1 MVRFEERQMAVDVI
15 GQLGHLIGGRIVRG
29 EEHFPIENPGTGEVG
44 AQCPKA
50 SVADLDAAC
59 AAAAG
64 AQEAWYGL
72 GEAARRDAIRAM
84 GAVLF
89 ENVDTLNAL
98 GEIEKGVPFGPA
110 GLPVATGEAIMAK
123 MFADHVAGMP
133 IPVDVI
139 EDNDFRTVRLVRKPV
154 GVVAAISS
162 WNGPIFLTANKVFH
176 ALLVGNTIVAKPSP
190 FAALTGLYLGML
202 WKDIVPPGV
211 VNIVAGGNELGVAL
225 VENPAV
231 RLVSFTGGT
240 PGGRSVAETAARA
253 LKNVV
258 LELGGN
264 DAAIVLPDVDV
275 DAVAPRIF
283 TAAFPIAG
291 QACLAIKRLFVHESI
306 HDRMV
311 EALAECAR
319 KEVAAPADQGGTF
332 PPLTTRPQYD
342 RVRSLVEDALGK
354 GAVAVTGGKPAD
366 GKGFFY
372 PPTILT
378 GVSRAMRVV
387 EEEQFGPVLPVI
399 SYTDVDAAIAE
410 ANDTEY
416 GLCGSVWSA
425 DVPRATALAARLEAG
440 TVYANSHGDLG
451 PHITF
456 GGVKSSGIGK
466 ENGALGLDA
475 YADVQTQFVPK

>member
-1 MVRFEERQMAVDVI
+1 MAVDPI
-15 GQLGHLIGGRIVRG
+15 GQLGQLIDGKIVRG
-29 EEHFPIENPGTGEVG
+29 ENFFAVENPGTGDIG
-44 AQCPKA
+44 AQCPQA
-50 SVADLDAAC
+50 TIADLDAAC
-59 AAAAG
+59 AAATQAQAG
-64 AQEAWYGL
+64 WDGL
-72 GEAARRDAIRAM
+72 GHAARREAIRAM
-84 GAVLF
+84 GAVLL
-89 ENVDTLNAL
+89 ENVDTLNML

-110 GLPVATGEAIMAK
+110 GLPVATGEAFLAK
-123 MFADHVAGMP
+123 MFADHIADMP
-133 IPVDVI
+133 IPVDII
-139 EDNDFRTVRLVRKPV
+139 EDNDLRTVQLVRKPV

-162 WNGPIFLTANKVFH
+162 WNGPIFLAANKVFH
-176 ALLVGNTIVAKPSP
+176 ALLVGNTVVAKPSP

-211 VNIVAGGNELGVAL
+211 VNIVAGDDELGAAL
-225 VENPAV
+225 VGHPAV
-231 RLVSFTGGT
+231 RLVSFTGGAA
-240 PGGRSVAETAARA
+240 GGRSVAEVAARS

-275 DAVAPRIF
+275 
-283 TAAFPIAG
+283 AAIAERVYHSSFVIAG

-311 EALAECAR
+311 EALAEFAR
-319 KEVAAPADQGGTF
+319 KEIAGPAENGGTF
-332 PPLTTRPQYD
+332 PPLTTRPQYH
-342 RVRSLVEDALGK
+342 RIQRLVEDALSK

-378 GVSRAMRVV
+378 NVSRSMRIV

-399 SYTDVDAAIAE
+399 AYTDVDAAIAE
-410 ANDTEY
+410 ANDTEF

-425 DVPRATALAARLEAG
+425 DQGRAAELANRLEAG
-440 TVYANSHGDLG
+440 TVYVNSHGDIA

-456 GGVKSSGIGK
+456 GGVKASGIGK
-466 ENGALGLDA
+466 ENGAPGLDA
-475 YADVQTQFVPK
+475 YSELQTQFVPK